1 MVSTMQP
8 QKLVSPNDSKED
20 SAQEILFQ
28 NDDIEEDE
36 EILDDV
42 PSFEGKT
49 KNEAGS
55 TVNMASVIANPKIV
69 SNNQTKMPAVET
81 SKLGVATISLA
92 DT

>member
-1 MVSTMQP
+1 MQP
-8 QKLVSPNDSKED
+8 QKLVSPNDSKDE

-28 NDDIEEDE
+28 NDDVEDNE

-42 PSFEGKT
+42 PSFEDRH

-55 TVNMASVIANPKIV
+55 TVNMASVVANPRIV

-81 SKLGVATISLA
+81 SKLGVATVSLA

>member
-1 MVSTMQP
+1 MQP
-8 QKLVSPNDSKED
+8 QKLVSPNDSKDE

-28 NDDIEEDE
+28 NDDVEDNE

-42 PSFEGKT
+42 PSFEDRH

-55 TVNMASVIANPKIV
+55 TVNMASVVANPRIV
-69 SNNQTKMPAVET
+69 SNNQIKMPAVET
-81 SKLGVATISLA
+81 SKLGVATISRA

>member
-1 MVSTMQP
+1 MQP
-8 QKLVSPNDSKED
+8 QKLVSPNDSKDE

-28 NDDIEEDE
+28 NDDVEDNE

-42 PSFEGKT
+42 PSFEDKH

-55 TVNMASVIANPKIV
+55 TVNMASVVANPRIV

-81 SKLGVATISLA
+81 SKLGFATVSLA